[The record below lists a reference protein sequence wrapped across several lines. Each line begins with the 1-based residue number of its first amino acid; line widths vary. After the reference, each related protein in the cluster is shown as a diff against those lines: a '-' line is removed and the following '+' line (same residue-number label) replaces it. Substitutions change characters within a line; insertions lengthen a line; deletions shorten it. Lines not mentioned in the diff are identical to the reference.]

1 MPGIEMHVPGA
12 PPVENPA
19 PPTTPRPG
27 AVVAMVRGFC
37 RRCPRCGHGTLFRRY
52 LKPVGMCPSC
62 GEPLGHIRA
71 DDAPPYF
78 TIAIVGHLVVPLV
91 LLSERFL
98 APPTWLHLVVW
109 PAFTLILTCT
119 LLPLVKGMLV
129 GLMWH
134 LRLRGDEHQ

>member
-12 PPVENPA
+12 PPVENPV
-19 PPTTPRPG
+19 PTTPRPG
-27 AVVAMVRGFC
+27 AVVAMMRGLR
-37 RRCPRCGHGTLFRRY
+37 RRCPRCGRGTLFRRY
-52 LKPVGMCPSC
+52 LKPVGVCPSC

-91 LLSERFL
+91 MLSERFL